1 MASRRLF
8 VLFVATTLAPAIGLG
23 WLGWR
28 MVEQDRALEKQRA
41 QERRDHAADLGAAA
55 L

>member
-1 MASRRLF
+1 MFEKQSPPLSPRLF

-28 MVEQDRALEKQRA
+28 MVEQDYGVA
-41 QERRDHAADLGAAA
+41 
-55 L
+55 